1 MAEDSG
7 EIRAAIEE
15 TRSEL
20 ADTVQALG
28 EKADVKARIGAAANE
43 KTAEL
48 KARAS
53 SLQDSAREAIP
64 DSARPKA
71 DAAVDSA
78 RRAANSVASDPTK
91 KRAVAIAAGTIL
103 LVLMLR
109 RRRRNKGWERG

>member
-20 ADTVQALG
+20 AETVQALG
-28 EKADVKARIGAAANE
+28 EKADVKGRIGGAVNE

-48 KARAS
+48 KARAAT
-53 SLQDSAREAIP
+53 LQESALDAIP

-78 RRAANSVASDPTK
+78 RRAANTVASDPTK
-91 KRAVAIAAGTIL
+91 KRAVAIAAGA
-103 LVLMLR
+103 VLFIMLLR
-109 RRRRNKGWERG
+109 RRRRHRS

>member
-15 TRSEL
+15 TRSEI

-28 EKADVKARIGAAANE
+28 QKADVKGRIGEAVNE
-43 KTAEL
+43 KTSEL
-48 KARAS
+48 KARAA
-53 SLQDSAREAIP
+53 SLQDSALDAIP

-78 RRAANSVASDPTK
+78 RRAASTVASDPTK
-91 KRAVAIAAGTIL
+91 KRAVGMAAGVVVFVMI
-103 LVLMLR
+103 LR
-109 RRRRNKGWERG
+109 RRRHRKAVK